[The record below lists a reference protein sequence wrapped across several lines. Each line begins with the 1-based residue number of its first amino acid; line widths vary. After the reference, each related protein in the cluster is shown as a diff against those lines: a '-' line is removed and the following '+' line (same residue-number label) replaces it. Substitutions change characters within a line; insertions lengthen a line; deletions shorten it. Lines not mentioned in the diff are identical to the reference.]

1 MKQEKQGCPFL
12 CVWLVFWKQVT
23 PYAGQ
28 TLSGKVIATFSR
40 GREVFREG
48 HHAPRPCGTP
58 LLPVH
63 WCLITGRQADSH
75 LFTEPRFG
83 FWARQQVI
91 CLQNRDMGSE
101 LGHRS
106 SFLQNWFL
114 GVELGIGS
122 SFHKTEIWVLSWV
135 VGHLLT
141 ELRFGLFYVTKS
153 VHVFKSS
160 WLSDTK
166 LVVHPICF
174 SMLLAYVA
182 GTHGCWLLQHQTIG
196 FLF

>member
-1 MKQEKQGCPFL
+1 MKQEKQGWPFL

-28 TLSGKVIATFSR
+28 TLSGKVIATFAR

-48 HHAPRPCGTP
+48 YHAPRPCGTP

-63 WCLITGRQADSH
+63 WCLTTGVGGRQTVIFLQNQDLGSELGSRSSFCRTKIWALSWALGH
-75 LFTEPRFG
+75 LFTQLIFG
-83 FWARQQVI
+83 FWAGLWVI
-91 CLQNRDMGSE
+91 FS
-101 LGHRS
+101 
-106 SFLQNWFL
+106 QNWDL
-114 GVELGIGS
+114 GSKLE
-122 SFHKTEIWVLSWV
+122 

-160 WLSDTK
+160 WLSDT
-166 LVVHPICF
+166 
-174 SMLLAYVA
+174 
-182 GTHGCWLLQHQTIG
+182 
-196 FLF
+196 